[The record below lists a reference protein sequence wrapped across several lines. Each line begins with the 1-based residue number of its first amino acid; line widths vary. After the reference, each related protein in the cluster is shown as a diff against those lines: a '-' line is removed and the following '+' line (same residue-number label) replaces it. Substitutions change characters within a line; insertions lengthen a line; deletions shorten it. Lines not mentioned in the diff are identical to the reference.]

1 MGGEGYAIFHGIE
14 CIYVIGTDEIRLI
27 PKNPDDIRKLNCHF
41 DDRNFYFHYS
51 DSVDKN
57 QVAYI
62 KKVKMNIGHSLS
74 LIPLYS
80 VKLFKKAPVS
90 SIEMTGPVIDEFFS
104 PAGYFYNKHISGNK
118 TNVDL
123 TREIEFADRW
133 EIIVDEV
140 RISISLLYG
149 GILRRGI
156 ASDLILHPMLH
167 VDFPGTEEPNFY
179 FKVYSI
185 LIRFLQFVQYNGI
198 LRQHKVYLRGTASDY
213 TSGYLY
219 DWSIQKKDN
228 SRLYT
233 ECEYQQFKPYIQSLL
248 QFIADNSNMSLDF
261 LPIAQYRHNS
271 SDYTPALL
279 TTLFAAFE
287 NEYKIN
293 YKIYNLPNST
303 DIGYIKSNVIKKIRE
318 CNTGVLTEAEA
329 VFLKQA
335 EDRINSLGT
344 QTGQTRKIKNV
355 YHVIEPAIKRSAEHL
370 FIRSALGTADGFSEK
385 EINQIAGKIVALRS
399 QAAHEHSILSF
410 SEEQAEYIHFLEI
423 LVYAQMLKRAG
434 IDNTGIELLIG
445 VVFHCNFVFM
455 EQKDNNE

>member
-90 SIEMTGPVIDEFFS
+90 SIEMTGPAIDEFFS

-219 DWSIQKKDN
+219 GLN
-228 SRLYT
+228 
-233 ECEYQQFKPYIQSLL
+233 C
-248 QFIADNSNMSLDF
+248 
-261 LPIAQYRHNS
+261 
-271 SDYTPALL
+271 
-279 TTLFAAFE
+279 
-287 NEYKIN
+287 
-293 YKIYNLPNST
+293 
-303 DIGYIKSNVIKKIRE
+303 
-318 CNTGVLTEAEA
+318 
-329 VFLKQA
+329 
-335 EDRINSLGT
+335 
-344 QTGQTRKIKNV
+344 
-355 YHVIEPAIKRSAEHL
+355 
-370 FIRSALGTADGFSEK
+370 
-385 EINQIAGKIVALRS
+385 
-399 QAAHEHSILSF
+399 
-410 SEEQAEYIHFLEI
+410 
-423 LVYAQMLKRAG
+423 
-434 IDNTGIELLIG
+434 
-445 VVFHCNFVFM
+445 
-455 EQKDNNE
+455 